1 MARHYQISN
10 THFKQGTQSVLI
22 IIAHLFIHPG
32 QEAAFRAFET
42 QALARF
48 CARFCAHGG
57 EVLAAFRPRPTAD
70 GTPTPDEIH
79 VLRIGLEEAFAA
91 YRADPALLALA
102 DLRAQAI
109 ARTEIFL
116 SQETV
121 EYPN

>member
-1 MARHYQISN
+1 M
-10 THFKQGTQSVLI
+10 LI